1 MSAERTTAQKLAKA
15 LLATST
21 AMRSADLRAA
31 TKLAPNVIH
40 TTLAKLVER
49 QLVQKVPGV
58 GARSSSYLVRDR
70 AGLQTILER
79 GLARGRPGRK
89 PRTSQAAP
97 LAPLEPEPGEQALFF
112 AIDEDGD
119 FQIVDRITREL
130 VLLITKASGN
140 ARRLIEFA
148 AQCRE
153 LA

>member
-1 MSAERTTAQKLAKA
+1 MSAASTTAQKLAKA
-15 LLATST
+15 LLASNT
-21 AMRSADLRAA
+21 AVRSADLRDA

-40 TTLAKLVER
+40 TTLAKLIER

-70 AGLQTILER
+70 AGLQTILES
-79 GLARGRPGRK
+79 GLARRRPGRK

-97 LAPLEPEPGEQALFF
+97 AAAEPGEQSLFF